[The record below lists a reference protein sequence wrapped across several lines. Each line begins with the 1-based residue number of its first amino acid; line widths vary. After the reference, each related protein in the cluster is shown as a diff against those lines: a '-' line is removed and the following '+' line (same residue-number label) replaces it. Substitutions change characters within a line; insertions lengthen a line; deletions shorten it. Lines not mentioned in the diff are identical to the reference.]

1 MSMSLREQLLQAGL
15 ITEEQAKQAEAQERQ
30 RWRARSDNKGRRG
43 SGQPHRQR
51 PKPADR
57 AQQAGHEHAR
67 AEREKEERRKQ
78 QQAAQEKARAEKA
91 AREQERLLRHQEQ
104 QERKARWLAIKQLIE
119 EHRLEKLDSD
129 ERFNFIDRGKVR
141 RIAVDA
147 ERRAKLIAGE
157 LMIVRCE
164 GRYDLV
170 PPDVAARIAE
180 LDSRAVVTLAPA
192 EEAPK
197 DEDDP
202 YKDFVVPDDLM
213 W

>member
-30 RWRARSDNKGRRG
+30 RWRQRTDNRDKRGPTGQQHRREQ
-43 SGQPHRQR
+43 S
-51 PKPADR
+51 AR
-57 AQQAGHEHAR
+57 AQR
-67 AEREKEERRKQ
+67 DREERRKQ
-78 QQAAQEKARAEKA
+78 QEAAEAKARAEKA
-91 AREQERLLRHQEQ
+91 AREAERQQRHQEQ

-119 EHRLEKLDSD
+119 QHRLEKLDTD

-141 RIAVDA
+141 RISVDA
-147 ERRAKLIAGE
+147 GRRAKLVSGE

-164 GRYDLV
+164 GRYDVV
-170 PPDVAARIAE
+170 PADVAARIAE
-180 LDSRAVVTLAPA
+180 LDSRAVVNLAPA
-192 EEAPK
+192 GEPPGS
-197 DEDDP
+197 EDDP